1 LTRRVWQADQKAG
14 RRDFLKQAGNAGRRD
29 FRKKD
34 GGADRRDFLKKAER
48 TGRSCF
54 ASKGKKKKKGTDYG
68 QEGTQAGGE

>member
-1 LTRRVWQADQKAG
+1 MTRSVWQADQKAG
-14 RRDFLKQAGNAGRRD
+14 
-29 FRKKD
+29 
-34 GGADRRDFLKKAER
+34 RRDFLKKAER